1 MGLKRKLYFKYDLV
15 LTILSIFPTQYALAS
30 PAKNWKNDF
39 YENSKAYL
47 QNWNPQGWADW
58 ISLRH
63 FIVWNRIW
71 SYLKGNKFR
80 DWKKKKKH
88 FTGIWFRDFS
98 INENQ
103 KSHWIPIFLLLIVI
117 KHVTETLISLQQVEI
132 CNVLVSISYFTQIFG
147 KREPQTW

>member
-1 MGLKRKLYFKYDLV
+1 MKIVKRTCRTETHKDELIEYHFVTLSYETEFEVTLKAINFA
-15 LTILSIFPTQYALAS
+15 I
-30 PAKNWKNDF
+30 
-39 YENSKAYL
+39 E
-47 QNWNPQGWADW
+47 
-58 ISLRH
+58 
-63 FIVWNRIW
+63 
-71 SYLKGNKFR
+71 
-80 DWKKKKKH
+80 KKKH

-103 KSHWIPIFLLLIVI
+103 KSHWISIFLLLIVI